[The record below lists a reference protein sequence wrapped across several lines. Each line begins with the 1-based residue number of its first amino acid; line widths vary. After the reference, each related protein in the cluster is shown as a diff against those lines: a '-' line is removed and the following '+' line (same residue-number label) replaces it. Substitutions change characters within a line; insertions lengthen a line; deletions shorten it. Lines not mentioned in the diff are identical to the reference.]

1 MNLQPEYTIVM
12 TLVSDKTMTVEQYLE
27 FEKTAELRHEFVDGQ
42 LIAMAGETLTHD
54 DIVLNIVEALRPLA
68 RAKKCKLH
76 ATNIQTRVRGTRYR
90 YPDIVITCET
100 LQSLRT
106 LENPCFIAEVQSDST
121 AETDNGTKLEEY
133 TKIPSLQRYAIISQK
148 TRQVVVYKRNAE
160 IWTFEVLLENGEI
173 DIPCLETTLTLDQVY
188 ADLSLS

>member
-12 TLVSDKTMTVEQYLE
+12 ALVSEKSMTVEQYLE
-27 FEKTAELRHEFVDGQ
+27 FEKTAELRHEFVDGH

-133 TKIPSLQRYAIISQK
+133 TKILSLQRYAIISQK
-148 TRQVVVYKRNAE
+148 TRQVVVYKRSAE

-173 DIPCLETTLTLDQVY
+173 EIPCLETTLTLDQIY

>member
-1 MNLQPEYTIVM
+1 M
-12 TLVSDKTMTVEQYLE
+12 TLIAQKIMTVEQYLE
-27 FEKTAELRHEFVDGQ
+27 FEKTTETRHEFIDGQ
-42 LIAMAGETLTHD
+42 LLAMAGETLLHD
-54 DIVLNIVEALRPLA
+54 DIVLNIVEALRPIA

-90 YPDIVITCET
+90 YPDIVITCEI
-100 LQSLRT
+100 LQHIRT

-148 TRQVVVYKRNAE
+148 TRQVVVYKRNGE

-173 DIPCLETTLTLDQVY
+173 DIPCLETSLSLEQIY
-188 ADLSLS
+188 ADLTLS

>member
-1 MNLQPEYTIVM
+1 MSLIAEKM
-12 TLVSDKTMTVEQYLE
+12 MTVEQYLE
-27 FEKTAELRHEFVDGQ
+27 LEQTAELRHEFVDGQ

-54 DIVLNIVEALRPLA
+54 DIVLNIVEALRPIA

-76 ATNIQTRVRGTRYR
+76 TTNIQTRVRGTRYR
-90 YPDIVITCET
+90 YPDIVITCEA
-100 LQSLRT
+100 LQNIRT
-106 LENPCFIAEVQSDST
+106 LEYPCFIAEVQSNST

-160 IWTFEVLLENGEI
+160 IWTFEVLQENGEI
-173 DIPCLETTLTLDQVY
+173 DIPCLETTLSLDQIY
-188 ADLSLS
+188 ADLILS